1 VANGNPKPEPDQ
13 PGPETTGLPTIG
25 GHDGLLAIFEGI
37 DEPVY
42 VADPESYELLFVNRA
57 LESRFGANNRRK
69 CYQYLQ
75 QRQAPCPFCTN
86 DLILGEYLGRSYVWE
101 FRNQSNGH
109 WYKCIDKAIRWPDGR
124 LVRYEMAIDIDARK
138 RAEDAIRQREEQLRS
153 LSDNLPGGLVYQI
166 TCSADN
172 PARRF
177 TYISAGVEELHE
189 VSAEQV
195 LQDAGCIY
203 NQIHEEDLR
212 DFAQGEARA
221 LESMTPFAAEVRLTL
236 PSGRTCW
243 RLLHSA
249 PRHLPDGQVVWD
261 GVEIDITELK
271 HGERERERLR
281 EQLNQAQK
289 MESVGRLA
297 GGIAHDFNNMLS
309 VILGHTE
316 LALDR
321 LPPQDMLREALQ
333 DIRLAAERS
342 SRLTRQLLAFARKQT
357 VLPRVL
363 DLNRTIDGMLGML
376 RQLIGESL
384 ELAWL
389 PGSGAGCVLMDPSQI
404 DQVLVNLCL
413 NARDAV
419 TEHGRITIE
428 TAHSEL
434 DPEYCASRAG
444 FVPGIYEVL
453 TVTDD
458 GVGMGPETLAHLFEP
473 FFTTKQEGQGTG
485 LGLATVYGI
494 VRQNNGF
501 INVYS
506 EPGRGTA
513 FRIYLPTCAGE
524 ATPGPAN
531 RENHPPEATPEETI
545 LLVEDEPLIREI
557 ACKMLRRLGYQV
569 LVAETPTEA
578 NRLATEHEGPIHLLL
593 TDVVMPRMSGRDLA
607 NRITALFPSIRLL
620 FMSGYTANVIAH
632 HGVLDPGV
640 HFLQKPFSLQELA
653 TKVRQALVDREIG
666 QSDGEARQAGP
677 S

>member
-1 VANGNPKPEPDQ
+1 MANGKPL
-13 PGPETTGLPTIG
+13 PGPAAPGPGSAGLPTVG
-25 GHDGLLAIFEGI
+25 GHQGLLAIFEGI

-42 VADPESYELLFVNRA
+42 VADPETYELLFVNRA
-57 LESRFGANNRRK
+57 MEAHFGPSRGQK
-69 CYQYLQ
+69 CFKYLQ
-75 QRQAPCPFCTN
+75 LRQSPCPFCTN
-86 DLILGEYLGRSYVWE
+86 HLILGEYLGRSYVWE
-101 FRNQSNGH
+101 FRNQSNGR
-109 WYKCIDKAIRWPDGR
+109 WYKCIDKAICWPDGR
-124 LVRYEMAIDIDARK
+124 LVRYEMAIDIDGRK
-138 RAEDAIRQREEQLRS
+138 RAEDAIHQREEQLRS
-153 LSDNLPGGLVYQI
+153 LSDNLPGGLVYQV
-166 TCSADN
+166 TCGADN
-172 PARRF
+172 QERRF

-189 VSAEQV
+189 VRAEQV
-195 LQDAGCIY
+195 LQDADCIY
-203 NQIHEEDLR
+203 SQIHEEDLR
-212 DFAQGEARA
+212 GFAEAEARA
-221 LESMTPFAAEVRLTL
+221 LASMTPFTAEVRLAL

-249 PRHLPDGQVVWD
+249 PRRLPDGRVVWD
-261 GVEIDITELK
+261 GVEIDVTERK
-271 HGERERERLR
+271 RGEGERERLR
-281 EQLNQAQK
+281 EQLSQAQK

-316 LALDR
+316 LAMER
-321 LPPQDMLREALQ
+321 LPPEDPTREDLQ
-333 DIRLAAERS
+333 DIRVAAQRS

-363 DLNRTIDGMLGML
+363 DLNRTIAGMLGML

-384 ELAWL
+384 DLAWL
-389 PGSGAGCVLMDPSQI
+389 PGSEVGCVLMDPSQV

-419 TEHGRITIE
+419 AEHGRITIE
-428 TAHSEL
+428 TGHAEL
-434 DPEYCASRAG
+434 GPEYCASRAG
-444 FVPGIYEVL
+444 FMPGVFEVL

-473 FFTTKQEGQGTG
+473 FFTTKKEGHGTG

-494 VRQNNGF
+494 IRQNHGF

-513 FRIYLPTCAGE
+513 FRIYLPACPGEETASRPRGE
-524 ATPGPAN
+524 AHLQA
-531 RENHPPEATPEETI
+531 AAPEETI

-578 NRLATEHEGPIHLLL
+578 TRLAQEHEGPIHLLL
-593 TDVVMPRMSGRDLA
+593 TDVVMPRMSGRELA
-607 NRITALFPSIRLL
+607 DEVVARHPGIRLL

-632 HGVLDPGV
+632 HGVLDAGV
-640 HFLQKPFSLQELA
+640 HFLQKPFSLQDLA
-653 TKVRQALVDREIG
+653 TMVRRALTD
-666 QSDGEARQAGP
+666 
-677 S
+677 